1 MQTRRIFPG
10 LFALG
15 LIFSGPSWGF
25 DPTADVATPADAF
38 RFGYTALQ
46 GGQIGTAID
55 AIQYAA
61 DQGYVRAQWMLGHL
75 YAEGQGVPEDD
86 RHAFDIFAGIVAQY
100 ARDNPRGP
108 DAAFI
113 ADAFV
118 ALGDYYRGGAVAPA
132 DFDRAR
138 QLYLHAATYFAS
150 PAAQYELAILFYDG
164 DLGASDPVQAVRWAR
179 LAAENG
185 SPQAQ
190 ALLGHMLFEGQGVP
204 RQPVLGLA
212 YLTIA
217 LLRGATDGE
226 GSTLRQMH
234 EQAFSVA
241 TPAERRT
248 AQALAEDWLKM
259 NGDAT
264 MVATQPDVPATNAAV
279 PAAAAAAVA
288 APPAPP
294 PP

>member
-1 MQTRRIFPG
+1 MPMRRIFPG
-10 LFALG
+10 LLALG
-15 LIFSGPSWGF
+15 VICSGPGWAF
-25 DPTADVATPADAF
+25 DPTAAIATPADAF

-46 GGQIGTAID
+46 GGEITTALD

-86 RHAFDIFAGIVAQY
+86 RQAFDIFAGIVDRF
-100 ARDNPRGP
+100 ARENPRGP
-108 DAAFI
+108 DSAFI

-118 ALGDYYRGGAVAPA
+118 VLGGYYRGGAVAPA
-132 DFDRAR
+132 DHERAR

-150 PAAQYELAILFYDG
+150 PAAQYELAIMFYG
-164 DLGASDPVQAVRWAR
+164 GEMGAADPVQAVRWAR

-217 LLRGATDGE
+217 LLRGGAEGDG
-226 GSTLRQMH
+226 SNLRRMH

-241 TPAERRT
+241 TRAERRT
-248 AQALAEDWLKM
+248 AQALAEDWLRM
-259 NGDAT
+259 NGDPT
-264 MVATQPDVPATNAAV
+264 LLATQPANPADPAI
-279 PAAAAAAVA
+279 PAAATNVA
-288 APPAPP
+288 PAPR
-294 PP
+294 

>member
-1 MQTRRIFPG
+1 MPMRRIFPG
-10 LFALG
+10 LIALG
-15 LIFSGPSWGF
+15 VICSGPSWAF
-25 DPTADVATPADAF
+25 DPTAEIATPADAF
-38 RFGYTALQ
+38 RFGYSALQ
-46 GGQIGTAID
+46 GGEITTALD

-86 RHAFDIFAGIVAQY
+86 RQAFDIFAKIVDRY

-132 DFDRAR
+132 DHERAR

-150 PAAQYELAILFYDG
+150 PAAQYELAIMFYG
-164 DLGASDPVQAVRWAR
+164 GEIGGADPVQAVRWAR

-217 LLRGATDGE
+217 LLRGAADGD
-226 GSTLRQMH
+226 GTSLRRMH
-234 EQAFSVA
+234 EQAFSIA
-241 TPAERRT
+241 TQAERRT
-248 AQALAEDWLKM
+248 AQALAEDWLRM
-259 NGDAT
+259 NGDPT
-264 MVATQPDVPATNAAV
+264 MLTQPAAPPVDAAV
-279 PAAAAAAVA
+279 PAAAMPQAAA
-288 APPAPP
+288 PR
-294 PP
+294 

>member
-1 MQTRRIFPG
+1 MRTRKVFPG
-10 LFALG
+10 LLALG
-15 LIFSGPSWGF
+15 VIFSGPSWAF
-25 DPTADVATPADAF
+25 DPTAEIATPADAF

-46 GGQIGTAID
+46 GGEVTTAID

-61 DQGYVRAQWMLGHL
+61 DQGYVRARWMLGHI

-86 RHAFDIFAGIVAQY
+86 RAAFDIFATIVDQY
-100 ARDNPRGP
+100 ARENPRGP

-118 ALGDYYRGGAVAPA
+118 ALGDYYRGGAVAPT
-132 DFDRAR
+132 DYERAR

-150 PAAQYELAILFYDG
+150 PAAQYELALMFYDG
-164 DLGASDPVQAVRWAR
+164 EIGAADQVQAVRWAR

-217 LLRGATDGE
+217 LLRGAAESDAAD
-226 GSTLRQMH
+226 LRRMH
-234 EQAFSVA
+234 EQAFSLA
-241 TPAERRT
+241 TAAERRT
-248 AQALAEDWLKM
+248 AQALAEDWLRM
-259 NGDAT
+259 NGDPT
-264 MVATQPDVPATNAAV
+264 MVATQPVVPVVDAATV
-279 PAAAAAAVA
+279 PAAAA
-288 APPAPP
+288 PP
-294 PP
+294 PIAAQPR

>member
-1 MQTRRIFPG
+1 MRTRRIFPG
-10 LFALG
+10 LLALG
-15 LIFSGPSWGF
+15 VICSGPTWAF

-38 RFGYTALQ
+38 RFGYSALQ
-46 GGQIGTAID
+46 GGEITTAID

-75 YAEGQGVPEDD
+75 YAEGQGVPQDD
-86 RHAFDIFAGIVAQY
+86 RHAFNIFTEIVDAY
-100 ARDNPRGP
+100 ARENPRGP

-118 ALGDYYRGGAVAPA
+118 ALGHYYRGGAVAPT
-132 DFDRAR
+132 DYERAR

-150 PAAQYELAILFYDG
+150 PAAQYELAIMFYYG
-164 DLGASDPVQAVRWAR
+164 EISGADPVQAVRWAR

-204 RQPVLGLA
+204 RQAVLGLA

-217 LLRGATDGE
+217 LLRGAAEGDGAR
-226 GSTLRQMH
+226 LRQMH

-241 TPAERRT
+241 TQAERRT
-248 AQALAEDWLKM
+248 AQALAEDWLRT
-259 NGDAT
+259 NGDPT
-264 MVATQPDVPATNAAV
+264 MLATQPANPAADAAL
-279 PAAAAAAVA
+279 PAAAAAAPA
-288 APPAPP
+288 APR
-294 PP
+294 

>member
-10 LFALG
+10 LLALG
-15 LIFSGPSWGF
+15 VIFSGPSWAF
-25 DPTADVATPADAF
+25 DPTAEIATPADAF
-38 RFGYTALQ
+38 RFGYSALQ
-46 GGQIGTAID
+46 GGEITTALD

-75 YAEGQGVPEDD
+75 YAEGQGVAEDD
-86 RHAFDIFAGIVAQY
+86 RQAFDIFADIVQRY
-100 ARDNPRGP
+100 ERDNPRGP

-118 ALGDYYRGGAVAPA
+118 ALGGYYRNGAVAPT
-132 DFDRAR
+132 DYERAR

-150 PAAQYELAILFYDG
+150 PAAQYELAIMFYDG
-164 DLGASDPVQAVRWAR
+164 QISGADPVQAVRWAR

-217 LLRGATDGE
+217 LLRGAAEGDG
-226 GSTLRQMH
+226 SSLRRMH
-234 EQAFSVA
+234 EQAFSMA
-241 TPAERRT
+241 TQAERRT
-248 AQALAEDWLKM
+248 AQALAEDWLRT
-259 NGDAT
+259 NGDPT
-264 MVATQPDVPATNAAV
+264 MAVTQPAPATGDAAV
-279 PAAAAAAVA
+279 PAAATTMA
-288 APPAPP
+288 PAPR
-294 PP
+294 